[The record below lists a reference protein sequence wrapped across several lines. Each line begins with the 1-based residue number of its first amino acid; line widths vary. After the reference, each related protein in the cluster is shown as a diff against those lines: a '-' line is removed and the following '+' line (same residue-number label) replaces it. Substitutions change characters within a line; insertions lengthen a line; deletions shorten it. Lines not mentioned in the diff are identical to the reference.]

1 MTKSDTIREWAISK
15 VGCPYIF
22 AANGQKCTPTYR
34 ENQMRNKP
42 TYAANIKKY
51 CPFLSG
57 KQAACDGCKYQDK
70 PAYDCSGLTKE
81 AAKLVGIALP
91 HGASSQWKGDYW
103 DAKGP
108 IAQMPTDKVCFVY
121 NEMESADPMG
131 HVGIY
136 LGDGTVIDAR
146 GHAYGVKHSSLTSY
160 AWDHYGI
167 LKGLNEGGET
177 VSEPSYLTI
186 HCKGFAV
193 EKLQTLLN
201 NAGYN
206 CGAVDGIFGPKTEAA
221 VKQLQAASHLPETG
235 IVDEPTQR
243 ALEAAQTILEPGA
256 KTLAQAVYAAIKD
269 YL

>member
-1 MTKSDTIREWAISK
+1 
-15 VGCPYIF
+15 
-22 AANGQKCTPTYR
+22 
-34 ENQMRNKP
+34 
-42 TYAANIKKY
+42 
-51 CPFLSG
+51 LSG
-57 KQAACDGCKYQDK
+57 KQAVCDGCQYKDK

-81 AAKLVGIALP
+81 AAKLIGMTMP

-103 DAKGP
+103 DDKGP
-108 IAQMPTDKVCFVY
+108 IAQMPMDKVCFVY
-121 NEMESADPMG
+121 HEMESADPMG

-136 LGDGTVIDAR
+136 LGDGYVVDAR
-146 GHAYGVKHSSLTSY
+146 GHAYGVKHSALLSY

-167 LKGLNEGGET
+167 PKGLNEGGET

-206 CGAVDGIFGPKTEAA
+206 CGTVDGIFGPKTEAG
-221 VKQLQAASHLPETG
+221 VKQLQAAYHLPETG
-235 IVDEPTQR
+235 IVDESTQG
-243 ALEAAQTILEPGA
+243 ALEQAQTVLETSA
-256 KTLAQAVYAAIKD
+256 KALAQAVYAAIKD